1 MSGFILHSLA
11 TEKEF
16 RNTLE
21 TAFMDKFAFTPVEN
35 KFEFVRAVEKKIVKI
50 RSTDEITA
58 EVLKHFCGSQ
68 GPIYIRS
75 TTDLTA
81 LLTNQNLL
89 KQDPNSYYPTLDELD
104 EFYGEQLEE
113 ATTMSTTQSSTTVS
127 AVPVSSIIA
136 FEIPVPT
143 TISDVPINEMMGKFE
158 GMNNAESQK
167 MLDVTLEDFD
177 ERFETG
183 YNKMDIQLDNKNDI
197 IEKVTRHFAITRQL
211 EEINFEGS

>member
-1 MSGFILHSLA
+1 M
-11 TEKEF
+11 
-16 RNTLE
+16 
-21 TAFMDKFAFTPVEN
+21 
-35 KFEFVRAVEKKIVKI
+35 
-50 RSTDEITA
+50 
-58 EVLKHFCGSQ
+58 LKHFCGSR
-68 GPIYIRS
+68 GPMYIRS

-89 KQDPNSYYPTLDELD
+89 EQDPNSYYPTLDELD